1 MDEALR
7 REIDRFVE
15 ENTEN
20 IKRDI
25 ARLVAI
31 NSVEGSPEEDAPFG
45 RGPREALNLGLA
57 IARELGLGAVDCEG
71 RIGYAALGE
80 GERYLATITH
90 LDVVPVADG
99 WNPMSLIF
107 RFRIVPPVTSLKSPA
122 YVRGV
127 NVRFEIVKLPP
138 S

>member
-1 MDEALR
+1 MNEELR

-25 ARLVAI
+25 GRLVSI
-31 NSVEGSPEEDAPFG
+31 NSVEGAPEADAPFG
-45 RGPREALNLGLA
+45 RGPREALNLGLQ
-57 IARELGLGAVDCEG
+57 IARELGLGAVNCEG

-99 WNPMSLIF
+99 WTGDPFVM
-107 RFRIVPPVTSLKSPA
+107 REREREGKKRRA
-122 YVRGV
+122 
-127 NVRFEIVKLPP
+127 
-138 S
+138 